1 MVIRIASRCSRSD
14 HSVIPSVGI
23 PGLRPTAGG
32 KKREATAEAQRTQSD
47 AEPFSCLC
55 ASLRSLRLCGCFWI
69 FRAARDLGGRWLE
82 DQSSRPRSPQVPR
95 YARDDSGVLTTIPPS
110 SATRPRSEEH
120 TSEL

>member
-1 MVIRIASRCSRSD
+1 MRLLGRAIRRRLADEQC
-14 HSVIPSVGI
+14 VIPSGGI

-69 FRAARDLGGRWLE
+69 FRAARDPGGRWLE
-82 DQSSRPRSPQVPR
+82 DQSSRPLDRKSTRLNSSPLVI
-95 YARDDSGVLTTIPPS
+95 S
-110 SATRPRSEEH
+110 
-120 TSEL
+120 

>member
-1 MVIRIASRCSRSD
+1 MRLLGRAIRRRLADEQC
-14 HSVIPSVGI
+14 VIPSVGI

-69 FRAARDLGGRWLE
+69 FRAARDLGGVGAGDMTFE
-82 DQSSRPRSPQVPR
+82 SPAHP
-95 YARDDSGVLTTIPPS
+95 GPS
-110 SATRPRSEEH
+110 LP
-120 TSEL
+120 